1 MSETKSIP
9 PSLIYVIE
17 NELMEFYAKNMGHFM
32 DKFINTLNP
41 PNPMTIQPDS
51 PRKDLPYISLSTLG
65 VESYELDFSSNASY
79 VAPVRLFKALFDSKE
94 SLLKEVDKIILEK
107 EKIIAET
114 KEKISKENDEVAINK
129 LQVVIK
135 NNNVI
140 IDYCNRDKQSID
152 LIEEELGR
160 KSDFYKSVYSKNDV
174 YAVPVFTKQL
184 LVFNEEKEDY
194 ISISPTFSL
203 ILNKKI
209 EGILSAILEKDK
221 TFKVSKADGTMG
233 GANPQNITTYKR
245 QAGFKLFLKTPNFR
259 DEKYRKI
266 YQIAYNGFKVY
277 INKDFIQAFVNSLKN
292 YTNKPNVRNKELLQ
306 KVSQEFAAKN
316 ILLSNNINGFLCEAI
331 VREMTYQR
339 ERNKDMVPSVS
350 LANDVF
356 LQVVSNDNLKD
367 FLFNKVFNNVTD
379 GVEHIWLFKNKK
391 DKAEL
396 LSEDA
401 FAKIKSKLISCIS
414 VSAEAEKII
423 KEAIKMEI
431 EK

>member
-17 NELMEFYAKNMGHFM
+17 NDLVEFYAKNMGHFM

-41 PNPMTIQPDS
+41 PNPMTIQPNS

-65 VESYELDFSSNASY
+65 VESYELDFSSNATY

-94 SLLKEVDKIILEK
+94 SFLREVDQIILEK
-107 EKIIAET
+107 EKIIIET
-114 KEKISKENDEVAINK
+114 NEKISKENDQGAIDK

-135 NNNVI
+135 NTVVI

-152 LIEEELGR
+152 LIDEELGK
-160 KSDFYKSVYSKNDV
+160 KSDFYKSVYSKNDIH
-174 YAVPVFTKQL
+174 AVPVFTKQL
-184 LVFNEEKEDY
+184 LVFNEEKQDY

-209 EGILSAILEKDK
+209 EGILSAIIEKDE

-245 QAGFKLFLKTPNFR
+245 QAGFKLFLRMPSFR

-266 YQIAYNGFKVY
+266 YQIAYNGFRVY
-277 INKDFIQAFVNSLKN
+277 INKDFIQAFINALKN
-292 YTNKPNVRNKELLQ
+292 YANKPNVRNKELLQ
-306 KVSQEFAAKN
+306 KVSQEFIAKN
-316 ILLSNNINGFLCEAI
+316 IMLSNNINGFLCEAI

-339 ERNKDMVPSVS
+339 EKNPDIVPSVS
-350 LANDVF
+350 LTDDVF
-356 LQVVSNDNLKD
+356 LQVISNNNLKD

-379 GVEHIWLFKNKK
+379 GVEHMWLFKNKK
-391 DKAEL
+391 DNAEL
-396 LSEDA
+396 LSKDA
-401 FAKIKSKLISCIS
+401 FAKIKSKLISHIS
-414 VSAEAEKII
+414 VPAEAEKII